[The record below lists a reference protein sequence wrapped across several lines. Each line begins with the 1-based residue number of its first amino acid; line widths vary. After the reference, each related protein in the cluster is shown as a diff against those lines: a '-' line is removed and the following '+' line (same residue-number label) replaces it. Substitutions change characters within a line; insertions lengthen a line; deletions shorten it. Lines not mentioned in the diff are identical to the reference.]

1 MCTKFDE
8 FLKALGKK
16 GKIYNNFLKIVPGGG
31 GFCFRLVRAGYLRKA
46 VYAKWKNSGP
56 GLSGVV

>member
-16 GKIYNNFLKIVPGGG
+16 GKIYNNFLKIVPGGADFVSG
-31 GFCFRLVRAGYLRKA
+31 LC
-46 VYAKWKNSGP
+46 GP
-56 GLSGVV
+56 GI

>member
-16 GKIYNNFLKIVPGGG
+16 GKIYNNFLKIVPGVLADFVSGL
-31 GFCFRLVRAGYLRKA
+31 C
-46 VYAKWKNSGP
+46 GP
-56 GLSGVV
+56 GI